1 MSDFRIDK
9 ITNRDGSGGTQIA
22 GISTFSGTSGMVM
35 PGGPTEY
42 RGGRGRGVQCGGT
55 NSGTLQGLTGCEYV
69 DIATTGNASD
79 FGDLA
84 RQLMSPAASA
94 SSVRG
99 VLAGGSYGLEPNST
113 DTSEIEYITI
123 SSQGGASFFGD
134 LQEGN
139 KRVAA
144 GGGDNIRMVI
154 AGGYQE
160 SPEFYSKKMEY
171 VTIASTGGASEF
183 GDLHRAKGTRSLP
196 GSSNSPTRCFFY
208 GGTNPVTNVID
219 YITTQTKGNSEH
231 FGDLT
236 IKRRVGSQGTTSS
249 TTRGLCGGGYDSP
262 ANIDTIDYITMATTG
277 NAIDFGD
284 MTTNARAMD
293 ACSSTIRALWF
304 GGHTGPAGINTIQ
317 YITIQSA
324 GNATDFGDT
333 TYDSYLCGACSDA
346 HGGLQ

>member
-1 MSDFRIDK
+1 MSDLK
-9 ITNRDGSGGTQIA
+9 INNITDRTGGSGPVIA
-22 GISTFSGTSGMVM
+22 GVSTVTSTGAFTV
-35 PGGPTEY
+35 PVGPTEY

-84 RQLMSPAASA
+84 RELMSPAASA

-123 SSQGGASFFGD
+123 SSQGGQSSFGD

-139 KRVAA
+139 KRVLA
-144 GGGDNIRMVI
+144 GAGDNTRMVI

-160 SPEFYSKKMEY
+160 SPEIKSKKMEY
-171 VTIASTGGASEF
+171 ITIASTGDASEF
-183 GDLHRAKGTRSLP
+183 GDLHRRLGTYSFA

-208 GGTNPVTNVID
+208 GGTNPITNVID
-219 YITTQTKGNSEH
+219 YITTQTKGNSEL

-236 IKRRVGSQGTTSS
+236 IQRRVGSQGTTSS
-249 TTRGLCGGGYDSP
+249 TTRGICGSAYDSP
-262 ANIDTIDYITMATTG
+262 ANVNTIDYITMASIG
-277 NAIDFGD
+277 NATDFGD
-284 MTTNARAMD
+284 MTTSVRGVD
-293 ACSSTIRALWF
+293 ACSSTIRALFF
-304 GGHTGPAGINTIQ
+304 GGQSGPAGINTIQ
-317 YITIQSA
+317 YITIA
-324 GNATDFGDT
+324 TTGNSVDFGDLSVAKT
-333 TYDSYLCGACSDA
+333 RGCGFSDS
-346 HGGLQ
+346 HGGLG

>member
-9 ITNRDGSGGTQIA
+9 ITNRDGSAGTQIA
-22 GISTFSGTSGMVM
+22 GISTFSGTSGMQL
-35 PGGPTEY
+35 PSGPTEY

-69 DIATTGNASD
+69 EIATTGNTSD

-84 RQLMSPAASA
+84 RELMAPAASA

-99 VLAGGSYGLEPNST
+99 VLMGGSYGLEPNST
-113 DTSEIEYITI
+113 DTSEIVFITI
-123 SSQGGASFFGD
+123 SSQGGSSFFGD
-134 LQEGN
+134 MQEGN
-139 KRVAA
+139 KRIGNGA
-144 GGGDNIRMVI
+144 GDNTRMVI

-160 SPEFYSKKMEY
+160 SPVIKSRKMEY
-171 VTIASTGGASEF
+171 ITIATTGNANEF
-183 GDLHRAKGTRSLP
+183 GDLNRKLGHYSAA

-208 GGTNPVTNVID
+208 GGNYPVTNNIE
-219 YITTQTKGNSEH
+219 YITTQTKGNAEL

-249 TTRGLCGGGYDSP
+249 TTRGLCGGAYDSP

-284 MTTNARAMD
+284 MTTNSRAMD
-293 ACSSTIRALWF
+293 ACSSTIRALWL
-304 GGHTGPAGINTIQ
+304 GGQVGPAGINTIQ
-317 YITIQSA
+317 YVTIAST
-324 GNATDFGDT
+324 GNTVDFGDLSVAKT
-333 TYDSYLCGACSDA
+333 RGGGLSDC
-346 HGGLQ
+346 HGGLG

>member
-1 MSDFRIDK
+1 MSDLRINN
-9 ITNRDGSGGTQIA
+9 ITDRLGESGPVIA
-22 GISTFSGTSGMVM
+22 GVSTVTSGQFVV
-35 PGGPTEY
+35 PVGPTEN
-42 RGGRGRGVQCGGT
+42 RGGRGRGVKCGGT

-69 DIATTGNASD
+69 DIATTGNSSD

-84 RQLMSPAASA
+84 RELMSPAASA

-139 KRVAA
+139 KRIGA

-160 SPEFYSKKMEY
+160 SPEIISKKMEY
-171 VTIASTGGASEF
+171 ITIATTGDASEF
-183 GDLHRAKGTRSLP
+183 GDLHRRLGTHSP
-196 GSSNSPTRCFFY
+196 AGSSNSPTICFFY

-236 IKRRVGSQGTTSS
+236 IKRRVGSHGTTSS
-249 TTRGLCGGGYDSP
+249 TTRGLCGGAYDSP
-262 ANIDTIDYITMATTG
+262 ANINTIDYITMASIG
-277 NAIDFGD
+277 NATDFGD
-284 MTTNARAMD
+284 MTTSVRGMD
-293 ACSSTIRALWF
+293 ACSSTTRALWF
-304 GGHTGPAGINTIQ
+304 GGQTGPAGINTIQ
-317 YITIQSA
+317 YVTIAST
-324 GNATDFGDT
+324 GNTADFGDLSVAKT
-333 TYDSYLCGACSDA
+333 RGSGFSDC
-346 HGGLQ
+346 HGGLG

>member
-1 MSDFRIDK
+1 MSDLNINN
-9 ITNRDGSGGTQIA
+9 ITDRLGQHGPVIA
-22 GISTFSGTSGMVM
+22 GVCTVSSGAFVI
-35 PGGPTEY
+35 PAGPTEN

-69 DIATTGNASD
+69 DIATTGNSSD

-84 RQLMSPAASA
+84 RELMSPAASA

-139 KRVAA
+139 KRIGA

-160 SPEFYSKKMEY
+160 SPEIISKKMEY
-171 VTIASTGGASEF
+171 VTIATTGDASEF
-183 GDLHRAKGTRSLP
+183 GDLHRRLGTHSP
-196 GSSNSPTRCFFY
+196 AGSSNSPTRCFFY

-236 IKRRVGSQGTTSS
+236 IRRRVGSHGTTSS
-249 TTRGLCGGGYDSP
+249 TTRGLCGGAYDSP
-262 ANIDTIDYITMATTG
+262 ANINTIDYITMASIG

-284 MTTNARAMD
+284 MTTDVRGID

-304 GGHTGPAGINTIQ
+304 GGHSGTAGIDTIQ
-317 YITIQSA
+317 YVTIA
-324 GNATDFGDT
+324 TLGNTLDFGDLSVAKT
-333 TYDSYLCGACSDA
+333 RGGGFSDC
-346 HGGLQ
+346 HGGLG

>member
-1 MSDFRIDK
+1 MSDLK
-9 ITNRDGSGGTQIA
+9 INNITDRTGDSGPVIA
-22 GISTFSGTSGMVM
+22 GVSTVSSGQFVVPS
-35 PGGPTEY
+35 GPTEY

-55 NSGTLQGLTGCEYV
+55 NSGTLQGLVGCEYV
-69 DIATTGNASD
+69 DIATTGNAAD
-79 FGDLA
+79 FGDLR
-84 RQLMSPAASA
+84 RQLMTPAASA

-139 KRVAA
+139 KRIGA

-160 SPEFYSKKMEY
+160 SPEIISKKMEY
-171 VTIASTGGASEF
+171 VTIATTGDASEF
-183 GDLHRAKGTRSLP
+183 GDLHRRLGTHSP
-196 GSSNSPTRCFFY
+196 AGSSNSPTRCFFY

-236 IKRRVGSQGTTSS
+236 IKRRVGSHGTTSS
-249 TTRGLCGGGYDSP
+249 TTRGLCGGAYDSP
-262 ANIDTIDYITMATTG
+262 ANINTIDYITMASIG

-284 MTTNARAMD
+284 MTTDVRGID

-317 YITIQSA
+317 YVTIA
-324 GNATDFGDT
+324 TTGNTSDFGDLSVAKT
-333 TYDSYLCGACSDA
+333 RGGGFSDC
-346 HGGLQ
+346 HGGLG

>member
-1 MSDFRIDK
+1 MSDLRINN
-9 ITNRDGSGGTQIA
+9 ITDRLGESGPVIA
-22 GISTFSGTSGMVM
+22 GVSTVTSGQFVV
-35 PGGPTEY
+35 PVGPTEF

-84 RQLMSPAASA
+84 RELMLPAASA

-139 KRVAA
+139 KRIGA

-171 VTIASTGGASEF
+171 ITIATTGDASEF
-183 GDLHRAKGTRSLP
+183 GDLHRSLGTRSWA
-196 GSSNSPTRCFFY
+196 GSSNSSTRCFFY

-236 IKRRVGSQGTTSS
+236 IKRRIGSIGTTSS
-249 TTRGLCGGGYDSP
+249 TTRGLCGGAFDSP
-262 ANIDTIDYITMATTG
+262 ANINTIDYITMASIG
-277 NAIDFGD
+277 NATDFGD
-284 MTTNARAMD
+284 MTTSVRGMD
-293 ACSSTIRALWF
+293 ACSSTTRALWF
-304 GGHTGPAGINTIQ
+304 GGQTGPAGINTIQ
-317 YITIQSA
+317 YVTIA
-324 GNATDFGDT
+324 TTGNTSDFGDLSVAKT
-333 TYDSYLCGACSDA
+333 RGGGFSDC
-346 HGGLQ
+346 HGGLG

>member
-9 ITNRDGSGGTQIA
+9 ITNRDGSAGTQIA
-22 GISTFSGTSGMVM
+22 GISTFSGTSGMQL
-35 PGGPTEY
+35 PSGPTEY

-69 DIATTGNASD
+69 EIVTTGNTSD

-84 RQLMSPAASA
+84 RELMAPAASA

-99 VLAGGSYGLEPNST
+99 VLMGGSYGLEPNST
-113 DTSEIEYITI
+113 DTSEIVFITI
-123 SSQGGASFFGD
+123 SSQGGSSFFGD
-134 LQEGN
+134 MQEGN
-139 KRVAA
+139 KRIGTGA
-144 GGGDNIRMVI
+144 GDNIRMVI

-160 SPEFYSKKMEY
+160 SPEIKSRKMEY
-171 VTIASTGGASEF
+171 ITIATQGDASEF
-183 GDLHRAKGTRSLP
+183 GDLNRKLGHYSAA

-208 GGTNPVTNVID
+208 GGHYPVTNNIE
-219 YITTQTKGNSEH
+219 YITTQTKGNAEL

-249 TTRGLCGGGYDSP
+249 TTRGLCGGAYDSP

-284 MTTNARAMD
+284 MTTNSRAMD
-293 ACSSTIRALWF
+293 ACSSTIRALWL
-304 GGHTGPAGINTIQ
+304 GGQVGPAGINTIQ
-317 YITIQSA
+317 YVTIAST
-324 GNATDFGDT
+324 GNTVDFGDLSVAKT
-333 TYDSYLCGACSDA
+333 RGGGLSDC
-346 HGGLQ
+346 HGGLG